1 MFKFAIILLL
11 VCLLFRWALG
21 SWPWQ
26 MLRSGSASSESGGRG
41 LTPAQRL
48 EAARALLGVGVAAS
62 DEEIRAA
69 HKRLVSRV
77 HPDRGGTAAEFQ
89 AANDARDLLLLR
101 GGEGRIGADREG

>member
-1 MFKFAIILLL
+1 MFKIAVILLL
-11 VCLLFRWALG
+11 FCLLFRWALG

-26 MLRSGSASSESGGRG
+26 MLRADTRRGTGRG

-48 EAARALLGVGVAAS
+48 EAARALLGVKEAAS
-62 DEEIRAA
+62 GEEIRTA

-89 AANDARDLLLLR
+89 AANDARDLLLAQR
-101 GGEGRIGADREG
+101 GNKRVGGDRES